1 MRNLL
6 IFLWNFRF
14 LLVFLILE
22 LFSLALLS
30 TSYSYH
36 RSLSFNFTS
45 DISGGILN
53 EAASISDY
61 FYLDEENKNL
71 LKENALLR
79 NKLASS
85 FLSTDTNIVYN
96 DTLFQFIPAR
106 VISNTTTMQSNRII
120 VDKGELHGVEKEMGV
135 ISDKG
140 LIGIV
145 IGVSN
150 HYSTVMTALHQNANF
165 SAKIKESGQLVNV
178 SWPGK
183 DYLFGEVTDIPSHI
197 QLLSGDTIISS
208 GNSIIFPEGIIIG
221 TIETHKQRSNKDLSS
236 ASLRFAVDFNN
247 LHSVYL
253 VKNKMK
259 PEIDSLLML
268 NGNE

>member
-1 MRNLL
+1 MRNLF
-6 IFLWNFRF
+6 IFLWNNRF

-22 LFSLALLS
+22 FFSLALLS

-36 RSLSFNFTS
+36 RSLSFNLSS
-45 DISGGILN
+45 DISGGFLSK
-53 EAASISDY
+53 AANISDY
-61 FYLDEENKNL
+61 FFLKEVNKNL

-79 NKLASS
+79 NQLSSS
-85 FLSTDTNIVYN
+85 FLTTDTNIVFS

-120 VDKGELHGVEKEMGV
+120 VDKGKLHGIEKEMGV
-135 ISDKG
+135 ISNNG
-140 LIGIV
+140 LVGIV

-150 HYSTVMTALHQNANF
+150 HYSTIMSALHQNANF

-183 DYLFGEVTDIPSHI
+183 DYNFGEVTDIPSHI
-197 QLLSGDTIISS
+197 QLLKGDTIISS
-208 GNSIIFPEGIIIG
+208 GNSIIFPEGVIIG
-221 TIETHKQRSNKDLSS
+221 IIENHEQRVDKDLSI
-236 ASLRFAVDFNN
+236 ASIKFNVDFNS

-253 VKNKMK
+253 IKNMMK
-259 PEIDSLLML
+259 TEIDSLLIL
-268 NGNE
+268 NRNE

>member
-6 IFLWNFRF
+6 LFLWNFRF

-22 LFSLALLS
+22 FFSLALLS

-36 RSLSFNFTS
+36 RSLSFSLTS
-45 DISGGILN
+45 DISGTILN
-53 EAASISDY
+53 KAANVSGY
-61 FYLDEENKNL
+61 YYLGDENKKL
-71 LKENALLR
+71 LKENAFLR
-79 NKLASS
+79 NQLTSS
-85 FLSTDTNIVYN
+85 FLSTDTNIVYS

-106 VISNTTTMQSNRII
+106 VISNTTTMQTNRII
-120 VDKGELHGVEKEMGV
+120 VDKGKLHGVEKEMGV

-150 HYSTVMTALHQNANF
+150 HYSTVMSALHQNANF

-208 GNSIIFPEGIIIG
+208 GNSIIFPEGIMIG
-221 TIETHKQRSNKDLSS
+221 TIETHEQRSDKDLSS
-236 ASLRFAVDFNN
+236 ASLKFNVDFNK

-253 VKNKMK
+253 IKNLMK
-259 PEIDSLLML
+259 PEIDSLLMPG
-268 NGNE
+268 GNE